1 MASGC
6 KPELPRGCGVE
17 EPGGQYAVL
26 HDGEALGNYPLGIE
40 GSRAQAAHAP
50 RIVDDVD
57 ARLEQPFPELV
68 LEEARLA
75 RHGGG
80 VDSAREMTDER
91 TCDPPVEY
99 DRCPVGLDLA
109 RIEAPD
115 RPLAGRAS
123 HLLGRIEIGAVDRRG
138 IVVVPLHRGAF
149 AHDPRHCNALAR
161 AEI

>member
-17 EPGGQYAVL
+17 EPRGQYAVL

-57 ARLEQPFPELV
+57 ARLEQPFPQLV
-68 LEEARLA
+68 LEEDRLA

-80 VDSAREMTDER
+80 VDSAREMT
-91 TCDPPVEY
+91 
-99 DRCPVGLDLA
+99 
-109 RIEAPD
+109 
-115 RPLAGRAS
+115 AGRTS
-123 HLLGRIEIGAVDRRG
+123 GA
-138 IVVVPLHRGAF
+138 P
-149 AHDPRHCNALAR
+149 
-161 AEI
+161 AENQHTPH